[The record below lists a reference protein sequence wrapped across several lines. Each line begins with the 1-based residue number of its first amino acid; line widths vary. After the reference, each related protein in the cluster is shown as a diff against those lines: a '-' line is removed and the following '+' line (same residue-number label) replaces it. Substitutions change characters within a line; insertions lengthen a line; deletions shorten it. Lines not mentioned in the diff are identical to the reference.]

1 MTLDP
6 EIDRLLQE
14 MLDGGAT
21 PDEVKRVESLL
32 AASPD
37 GRERRR
43 ELEQLFL
50 TLNRTPLADP
60 PADLRE
66 SVLRRIR
73 ALPAPASADT
83 GWFAAARA
91 AVVRRP
97 ALGIAFPFAAGVAI
111 GVLALSAWTGHLGPG
126 APGTSLPVTGT
137 MMSPDSAP
145 PAAGEHRREWQW
157 GATRVVLEAT
167 RRGESTVARIECRE
181 ATGVEILFT
190 FDPTT
195 TSLSAL
201 RRTPPAGGTMGLEA
215 GTLTLR
221 LEGDTDD
228 TFEFHQPAAAGVPI
242 HVSIRTPG
250 GSAQEDLPVASR
262 ATGRR

>member
-1 MTLDP
+1 VTLDP

-21 PDEVKRVESLL
+21 PEEVRRVESLL
-32 AASPD
+32 AASPE

-43 ELEQLFL
+43 ELEHLFL
-50 TLNRTPLADP
+50 TLNRTPLVDP

-66 SVLRRIR
+66 NVLRRIR
-73 ALPAPASADT
+73 VLPTPATADA
-83 GWFAAARA
+83 GWLSAARA
-91 AVVRRP
+91 AFARRP

-126 APGTSLPVTGT
+126 TPGTSLPVSGT
-137 MMSPDSAP
+137 MMSPDSAS
-145 PAAGEHRREWQW
+145 PAAGEHRREWRW

-167 RRGESTVARIECRE
+167 RHGETTVARLECHE
-181 ATGVEILFT
+181 ASGVEILLT
-190 FDPTT
+190 FDPST
-195 TSLSAL
+195 TSLAAL
-201 RRTPPAGGTMGLEA
+201 RRTSPAGGAMSLEA

-221 LEGDTDD
+221 LEGNTDD
-228 TFEFHQPAAAGVPI
+228 TIEFHQPAAAGVPI

-250 GSAQEDLPVASR
+250 GTAEDDLPVASR